1 MLPRS
6 LHNVLHAAR
15 DYLTPTLKSTQFLE
29 RGQLTPEE
37 FVIAGDYL
45 ARLSPGWKWCSGEAR
60 LAKTY
65 LPPDKQFL
73 VSRDCICRRR
83 AVFDVSGE
91 ETDEGEG
98 WTRTGRDV
106 PAEEYEDMPDVGQR
120 ILHVRDELA
129 DFMDSTLMTIHDPS
143 VAMIIPETEEGGD
156 RLYDIYIVYDNAYR
170 TPRIYMS
177 GTIASCGMPLRPE
190 SMMEDLMQDYVA
202 KTATLEKHPH
212 VGGGQFVS
220 IHPCRHAQT
229 MKRLVDEMST
239 VGGGAPSI
247 ELYMFIFLK
256 FISSVIP
263 TIEYDLTMAVSI
275 SA

>member
-45 ARLSPGWKWCSGEAR
+45 VRLSPGWKWCRGEER
-60 LAKTY
+60 LAKNY
-65 LPPDKQFL
+65 LPHDKQFL
-73 VSRDCICRRR
+73 VHHTCICRKR
-83 AVFDVSGE
+83 VSGIDISGD
-91 ETDEGEG
+91 ETDEGGG
-98 WTRTGRDV
+98 WTGAGGETRV
-106 PAEEYEDMPDVGQR
+106 EDYTDLPPTD
-120 ILHVRDELA
+120 DLA
-129 DFMDSTLMTIHDPS
+129 DFMDTTLTAVHDAAAS
-143 VAMIIPETEEGGD
+143 IIIPDIRDDGD

-170 TPRIYMS
+170 TPRIFMS
-177 GTIASCGMPLRPE
+177 GYIASCGIPLHPNA
-190 SMMEDLMQDYVA
+190 MMEDLMQDYVS

-212 VGGGQFVS
+212 IGGGQYVS

-229 MKRLVDEMST
+229 MKRLVDEMT
-239 VGGGAPSI
+239 EVGGPPSI

-263 TIEYDLTMAVSI
+263 TIEYDLTVSVPV
-275 SA
+275 SGSF

>member
-29 RGQLTPEE
+29 KGQLTPEE
-37 FVIAGDYL
+37 FVLAGDYL
-45 ARLSPGWKWCSGEAR
+45 VRLSPGWTWCSGDTR
-60 LAKTY
+60 LAKSY

-73 VSRDCICRRR
+73 VSRGCICRTR
-83 AVFDVSGE
+83 AAALDVSGIE
-91 ETDEGEG
+91 KDEGDG
-98 WTRTGRDV
+98 WTGAGVDSA
-106 PAEEYEDMPDVGQR
+106 PEEYTDMITHEPGD
-120 ILHVRDELA
+120 LTN
-129 DFMDSTLMTIHDPS
+129 FMDSTVMTVHDPAA
-143 VAMIIPETEEGGD
+143 AMVIPDIREDGD
-156 RLYDIYIVYDNAYR
+156 RLYDIHIAYDNAYR
-170 TPRIYMS
+170 TPRIYLM
-177 GTIASCGMPLRPE
+177 GFVGGCGIPLRPE
-190 SMMEDLMQDYVA
+190 AMMEDLMQDYVS

-212 VGGGQFVS
+212 QGGGPFIS

-229 MKRLVDEMST
+229 MKRLVDEMAT
-239 VGGGAPSI
+239 VGGAPSI

-263 TIEYDLTMAVSI
+263 TIEYDLTVSVGI